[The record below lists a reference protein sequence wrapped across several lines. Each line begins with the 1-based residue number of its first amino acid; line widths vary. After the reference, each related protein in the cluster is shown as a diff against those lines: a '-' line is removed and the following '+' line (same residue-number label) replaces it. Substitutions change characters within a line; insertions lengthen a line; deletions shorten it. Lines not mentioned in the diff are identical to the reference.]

1 MKQNV
6 RYVLFEDEY
15 YTSLN
20 VKSMISRFR
29 PNYRLVGESES
40 VDRAVGIMKCMDID
54 LVISSMQ
61 LADGNCMEILKAI
74 HSKAPVIIMAE
85 KKSVLDMRHFHI
97 VDILLKP
104 VSKALLCGAILKYE
118 GNLNQK

>member
-61 LADGNCMEILKAI
+61 LADGNCMEAFHLSHCQAPTILIAESKTDVAI
-74 HSKAPVIIMAE
+74 GHLNV
-85 KKSVLDMRHFHI
+85 
-97 VDILLKP
+97 VDYILKP
-104 VSKALLCGAILKYE
+104 VSAETLRRSIVKFEESLT
-118 GNLNQK
+118 